1 MIVIAGDSYSDMH
14 RKSCNVVRFNPES
27 ISWVRMLS
35 EVYDVTCVARR
46 GSSNRDILKQVY
58 NAPEHSF
65 LIVNMS
71 HPLRTSQFLPT
82 QDLKIESRL
91 NKDIASYFS
100 KKNRT
105 LCWTPFVGYE
115 SIKGVV
121 FKPLYK
127 CNEMYYPKLFKQV
140 TSHHLTS
147 EGNEILFTWMKERIN
162 ELDESLC
169 KNARRT

>member
-35 EVYDVTCVARR
+35 EVYDVTCVAHS
-46 GSSNRDILKQVY
+46 GASNRDIIKQVY
-58 NAPEHSF
+58 NAPESSL

-71 HPLRTSQFLPT
+71 HPHRQSRFLSPY
-82 QDLKIESRL
+82 KKKVEIRL
-91 NKDIASYFS
+91 NRDIAAYFG

-105 LCWTPFVGYE
+105 FCWTPFMGYE

-127 CNEMYYPKLFKQV
+127 WNEMYYPKLFKQV
-140 TSHHLTS
+140 TSHHLTR

-169 KNARRT
+169 KNACRA